1 MKKVLVAGIGGAS
14 LGTEIM
20 KCLRLSDRYEI
31 FGCDISRYAYGHY
44 AGLASYTEV
53 LSSERYSKELLDY
66 AFRKKIDGIIA
77 GAGTPL
83 HLLNEMQPA
92 LAAAGIT
99 LIGNNT
105 RTVSLAKDKRAVADV
120 FDKAGILH
128 PKWIAPTHSQD
139 DRLRSLIV
147 PLIVKP
153 SSGSGASRFVFL
165 AEDAAAASIYID
177 YLIRN
182 GLPPIVQEYVPD
194 DEGEFSV
201 GALNRSDGSWVGAI
215 VMRRAFIN
223 ELSIRS
229 KTKLGTISSPYGQGE
244 FGAFPEVVAAARD
257 IASALKSTGP
267 LNIQGRMRRG
277 QFFPFEVNARF
288 SGSCFVRALA
298 GFNEVDLV
306 TGELLLGERMQMPQ
320 IRFGWALRGLSEVF
334 VEKKTLK

>member
-1 MKKVLVAGIGGAS
+1 MMKVLVAGIGGAS

-20 KCLRLSDRYEI
+20 KCLRLSGRYEI
-31 FGCDISRYAYGHY
+31 LGCDISRYAYGHY
-44 AGLASYTEV
+44 SDLASHTEV
-53 LSSERYSKELLDY
+53 LSLENYRQDVLSL
-66 AFRKKIDGIIA
+66 ATHRKVDGIIA

-83 HLLNEMQPA
+83 RLLNEMQPD
-92 LAAAGIT
+92 LAEAGIA

-105 RTVSLAKDKRAVADV
+105 RTISLADDKRAIAAA
-120 FDKAGILH
+120 FDQAGILQ
-128 PKWIAPTHSQD
+128 PGWLAPQHAQD
-139 DRLRSLIV
+139 DRLNSLTP

-165 AEDAAAASIYID
+165 VEDAAAASIYID
-177 YLIRN
+177 YLIRT
-182 GLPPIVQEYVPD
+182 GLEPIVQEYVSD
-194 DEGEFSV
+194 DEGEFSI

-215 VMRRAFIN
+215 IMRRIFIN

-244 FGAFPEVVAAARD
+244 FGNFPIIVEAARR
-257 IASALKSTGP
+257 IASTLHSTGP
-267 LNIQGRMRRG
+267 LNIQGRLKHG

-306 TGELLLGERMQMPQ
+306 TGELLLGERIQMPRVQ
-320 IRFGWALRGLSEVF
+320 FGWALRGLSEVF
-334 VEKKTLK
+334 VEKESIK